1 MTYHVS
7 LSEGLYHQLRRQ
19 AQQSQRS
26 VDEWVEETI
35 KRKIRPLVEVEDD
48 LPPWLQTE
56 LRVMQDLSD
65 AALWSLARSTLTET
79 KQNELAQLNEIAGE
93 RSLTATEQARQ
104 QTLLNEYNE
113 IILRRAHAAT
123 LLQARGHDMSN
134 PLVLG

>member
-1 MTYHVS
+1 
-7 LSEGLYHQLRRQ
+7 
-19 AQQSQRS
+19 
-26 VDEWVEETI
+26 
-35 KRKIRPLVEVEDD
+35 
-48 LPPWLQTE
+48 
-56 LRVMQDLSD
+56 MQDLSD